1 MEDIVDRYGTHLV
14 ELVDRRATMKAFEF
28 DQILLMP
35 TAAGYRAL
43 AEEARIEIKPRII
56 KYLSRIWS
64 DGAIENLSFFTMAA
78 AVYARS
84 VSEPPLEI
92 DVGRVLL
99 RTAAFCNMRCAH
111 RKETGGGCRMAMS
124 ESQHHLPKCIKLP
137 RDIDTIWH
145 YVKMYIATGTAISA
159 QEARTAHDALSVRAD
174 LGHDFT
180 PAASC

>member
-1 MEDIVDRYGTHLV
+1 MEDIADRYGTHIV
-14 ELVDRRATMKAFEF
+14 ELIDRRATKKAFEF

-43 AEEARIEIKPRII
+43 TEEARIEIKPRVMR
-56 KYLSRIWS
+56 YLSRIWS
-64 DGAIENLSFFTMAA
+64 DGAIENLSFFAMAA

-84 VSEPPLEI
+84 ISDPPLEI

-99 RTAAFCNMRCAH
+99 RTAAFCNMRCAR
-111 RKETGGGCRMAMS
+111 RKETGGGCRMAMG
-124 ESQHHLPKCIKLP
+124 ESQHSLPKCIKLP
-137 RDIDTIWH
+137 REIDAIWH

-159 QEARTAHDALSVRAD
+159 QEAKTAHDALKVRAD
-174 LGHDFT
+174 LGHDFA